1 MRSNVLRNRP
11 EKNNRSNGPKWGG
24 LQPLKRHGPSK
35 KWPRR
40 SDACHPRL
48 VQFRGGSKVWIESL
62 SKSVLNEVIKNQNL
76 KSFRVFK
83 YFNCFKY
90 NTMLNWIQT
99 LRRWIGFESALI
111 EFSST
116 RFTPSTV
123 IAKRFASTH
132 KFINIFPMRLVNYLI
147 LGSAKTLKL

>member
-1 MRSNVLRNRP
+1 MSQIKNCSPACLGTISTCTLFHNTMRSNVLRNRP

-62 SKSVLNEVIKNQNL
+62 SWLDSSIQSVLNEVIKNQNL

-83 YFNCFKY
+83 YYNCFKY
-90 NTMLNWIQT
+90 NTMLNWTQT
-99 LRRWIGFESALI
+99 LRRWIGFESAL
-111 EFSST
+111 
-116 RFTPSTV
+116 
-123 IAKRFASTH
+123 
-132 KFINIFPMRLVNYLI
+132 LLI
-147 LGSAKTLKL
+147 P